1 MVCRGG
7 GDITVL
13 RASGVHTEGRTAV
26 HRVDPGARRSAR
38 GGRAAGCRP
47 AGDPAALTGQ
57 EVRVAATA
65 ARGGSTRDIAAQL
78 FLAPRTV
85 EFHLGQIYRKLD
97 VRTRAQMIAVLGEAG
112 IGQPAD
118 PADGA

>member
-1 MVCRGG
+1 M
-7 GDITVL
+7 
-13 RASGVHTEGRTAV
+13 
-26 HRVDPGARRSAR
+26 AR
-38 GGRAAGCRP
+38 
-47 AGDPAALTGQ
+47 
-57 EVRVAATA
+57 
-65 ARGGSTRDIAAQL
+65 TRDIAAQL

-118 PADGA
+118 PPGA